1 MLKEIIIQA
10 LKALSGNKM
19 RSSLSALGI
28 IIGVFTIVIVTAI
41 GAGVQK
47 AINDQFSFLNVTTLV
62 VAPVDTSTSKSKLKQ
77 EDIDYVLKKS
87 KNIKIGTPLYFGKT
101 TVVVNKEKRQYNIM
115 AGNDSFYEAFP
126 MRMAYGRFYNTQEA
140 ISGKR
145 VVIIGKKVIDDLFN
159 GNMNS
164 VGKHI
169 LIGGKDFTII
179 GVMAPSSGVGALSFD
194 DSVTMPINTSN
205 KFLSSTREPTAMIF
219 LATNLES
226 VKDGMDD
233 LKKYLRE
240 AHNLKGDGNDDFYVE
255 DQGSILIMARAAA
268 DVTKYLLIGIGA
280 IVLVVS
286 GIGIMNIMYAGVA
299 ERRREIGIMK
309 SIGARKK
316 DILLQF
322 LIESIILT
330 IIGGLV
336 GIILGETM
344 ILLFNSATPYT
355 IIRSDFGM
363 ILSLIFAMI
372 IGVSFGIYPANKAA
386 NLDPV
391 DALKNS

>member
-10 LKALSGNKM
+10 LKALSWNKM
-19 RSSLSALGI
+19 RSSLSALWI
-28 IIGVFTIVIVTAI
+28 IIWVFTIVIVTAI
-41 GAGVQK
+41 WAWVQK

-87 KNIKIGTPLYFGKT
+87 KNIKIWTPLYFWKT

-115 AGNDSFYEAFP
+115 AWNDSFYEAFP

-140 ISGKR
+140 ISWKR
-145 VVIIGKKVIDDLFN
+145 VVIIWKKVIDDLFN

-169 LIGGKDFTII
+169 LIGWKDFTII
-179 GVMAPSSGVGALSFD
+179 WVMAPSSWVWALSFD

-240 AHNLKGDGNDDFYVE
+240 AHNLKWDGNDDFYVE
-255 DQGSILIMARAAA
+255 DQWSILIMARAAA
-268 DVTKYLLIGIGA
+268 DVTKYLLIWIWA

-309 SIGARKK
+309 SIWARKK

-330 IIGGLV
+330 IIWWLV
-336 GIILGETM
+336 WIILWETM

-355 IIRSDFGM
+355 IIRSDFWM

-372 IGVSFGIYPANKAA
+372 IWVSFWIYPANKAA

>member
-10 LKALSGNKM
+10 LKALSWNKM

-41 GAGVQK
+41 WAGVQK

-62 VAPVDTSTSKSKLKQ
+62 IAPVDTSTSKSKLKQ
-77 EDIDYVLKKS
+77 EDINYILKKS
-87 KNIKIGTPLYFGKT
+87 KNIKIGTPLYFWKT
-101 TVVVNKEKRQYNIM
+101 TVVVNKEKKQYNIM
-115 AGNDSFYEAFP
+115 AWNESFYEAFP

-140 ISGKR
+140 ISWKR
-145 VVIIGKKVIDDLFN
+145 VVIIWKKVIDDLFN

-164 VGKHI
+164 VWKHI
-169 LIGGKDFTII
+169 LIGWKDFTII
-179 GVMAPSSGVGALSFD
+179 WVMAPSSWVWALSFD

-226 VKDGMDD
+226 VKDGMED

-240 AHNLKGDGNDDFYVE
+240 AHNLKWDGNDDFYVE
-255 DQGSILIMARAAA
+255 DQWSILIMARAAA
-268 DVTKYLLIGIGA
+268 DVTKYLLIWIWA

-286 GIGIMNIMYAGVA
+286 GIWIMNIMYAGVA

-309 SIGARKK
+309 SIWARKK

-322 LIESIILT
+322 LIESIVLT
-330 IIGGLV
+330 IIGWLV
-336 GIILGETM
+336 WIILWEAM

-355 IIRSDFGM
+355 IIRSDFWM

-372 IGVSFGIYPANKAA
+372 IWVSFWIYPANKAA